1 MYCTQSNLT
10 DRFSEREIIQLTDR
24 STPPVGM
31 IDTTVLN
38 QAIADAEAEINSYLT
53 GYTLPLATVPANLVR
68 IASDIARYY
77 LYEDR
82 VIEQVQT
89 RYDAAIKYLTQVAKG
104 TISLGPDTSGA
115 VAAVASDSAQF
126 ESSASVFGRSN
137 AF

>member
-1 MYCTQSNLT
+1 MYCTQANLT

-24 STPPVGM
+24 STPPAGT
-31 IDTTVLN
+31 INTTVLN

-68 IASDIARYY
+68 IACDITRYY

-89 RYDAAIKYLTQVAKG
+89 RYNDAIKYLMQVAKG
-104 TISLGPDTSGA
+104 TISLGPDTSGE
-115 VAAVASDSAQF
+115 VAAVSTDSAQF